1 MPPTDLPLLVSRRT
15 VLLGGST
22 ALLLA
27 ACGKAVT
34 KSLSAAASSST
45 TASST
50 TTANATTTHVHS
62 ASSATATTSPLAT
75 AAMTAPAVTAS
86 PTPATAGYNALWIP
100 PALKGPNFE
109 LSLAPSSKQMQPGAK
124 NATYGYNGSEF
135 WGPTLLMTKGDQVKI
150 NLTNNLAEDTT
161 THWHGLHIPA
171 EMDGGPH
178 QVVAAGATWS
188 PSFEVKN
195 KASTYWY
202 HPHMHETTQKQ
213 MNLGAGGF
221 IIVHDE
227 QEAALALP
235 RTYGVDDIPL
245 MLTSRSFGA
254 GNAINTNTIYGDVL
268 FTNGTLKAEASLPA
282 QMVRFRILNAEIE
295 RAYNLG
301 FADGRTFHV
310 IGTDGGLVNAPVPV
324 TRLIMSPG
332 ERYEI
337 LVDLSKDAIGSAITM
352 QSFNSGFALGFP
364 GGEPVNSGAFGSLL
378 NDRTF
383 DVLRIVV
390 SAPTA
395 SGVKTVP
402 ATLAANTYWA
412 AQDATNNRA
421 IAITDHGPG
430 SPFTF
435 DNAGYAMA
443 AVNQTVK
450 LDTVEQWKITNGRT
464 FGHSFHIHDVQFAIV
479 ARSTGPIPEYE
490 KGWKDTFYI
499 QVNETVSFVA
509 KFDDFVSKGHP
520 FMYHCHMSNH
530 EDEGLMG
537 QFVVTT

>member
-1 MPPTDLPLLVSRRT
+1 MPTIDLPKLVSRRT
-15 VLLGGST
+15 
-22 ALLLA
+22 LLLA
-27 ACGKAVT
+27 GGASLIMTACGKAT
-34 KSLSAAASSST
+34 KSEAVVANSPTST
-45 TASST
+45 PSVTTHVHPASST
-50 TTANATTTHVHS
+50 TVTSAGATTPS
-62 ASSATATTSPLAT
+62 AAPTASAAEVTPNPT
-75 AAMTAPAVTAS
+75 AA
-86 PTPATAGYNALWIP
+86 TPGYNALWIP
-100 PALKGPNFE
+100 PALKGPNFD
-109 LSLAPSSKQMQPGAK
+109 LSLASSSKQLQPGAK
-124 NATYGYNGSEF
+124 SATYGYNGSEF
-135 WGPTLLMTKGDQVKI
+135 WGPTLFMTKGDQVKI
-150 NLTNNLAEDTT
+150 NLTNKLTEDTT
-161 THWHGLHIPA
+161 THWHGFHIPA

-178 QVVAAGATWS
+178 QVVAVGATWS

-195 KASTYWY
+195 KAATYWY

-221 IIVHDE
+221 IIVQDA
-227 QEAALALP
+227 QEAALPLP

-245 MLTSRSFGA
+245 MLTSRSFGT
-254 GNAINTNTIYGDVL
+254 GNTIDTKTIYGDVL

-282 QMVRFRILNAEIE
+282 QVVRFRILNAEIE

-301 FADGRTFHV
+301 FTDGRTFHV
-310 IGTDGGLVNAPVPV
+310 IATDGGLVNAPVPV
-324 TRLIMSPG
+324 TRLLMSPG

-337 LVDLSKDAIGSAITM
+337 LVDLSKDAAGSAVTM

-364 GGEPVNSGAFGSLL
+364 GGEPASSGTFGSLL
-378 NDRTF
+378 NNKTF

-390 SAPTA
+390 TAQTA
-395 SGVKTVP
+395 SGETAVP
-402 ATLAANTYWA
+402 TTLTTNTYWA
-412 AQDATNNRA
+412 AKDATNTRS

-435 DNAGYAMA
+435 NNAGYDMST
-443 AVNQTVK
+443 VNETVK

-479 ARSTGPIPEYE
+479 SRSTGPIPDHE

-509 KFDDFVSKGHP
+509 KFDDFVSKDHP

-537 QFVVTT
+537 QFVVTA